1 MLTRAVLLARSLQGK
16 FLIGS
21 MGSSVVLVL
30 NVIEDVRML
39 LGMDVEGK
47 PS

>member
-1 MLTRAVLLARSLQGK
+1 MPTRAVLLARSLQRM
-16 FLIGS
+16 FPIGS

-30 NVIEDVRML
+30 SVIEDVRML